1 MELRDLFLF
10 FGIATAILA
19 VVVSI
24 VGLRVESF
32 PSRRMMFGLFA
43 VALVLVAGTGF
54 YAVEFSIEEAEE
66 KKEKKENII
75 GEEASV
81 APLVIPGVS

>member
-10 FGIATAILA
+10 FGITTAILA

-24 VGLRVESF
+24 VGLRVENF
-32 PSRRMMFGLFA
+32 PSRKQMFGLFA
-43 VALVLVAGTGF
+43 VAFVLVVGTGF
-54 YAVEFSIEEAEE
+54 FAVEFSIEEAEE
-66 KKEKKENII
+66 KKEKKEII

-81 APLVIPGVS
+81 SPLVIRGVS